1 MEKARSMISDGTFLN
16 ISGVAMAMAKERG
29 VDIEHQEVR
38 TRFFEKLDRAM
49 DLSGP
54 GEELLTVLNTLR
66 SASIDLG
73 IVSFMRGPRLAK
85 RLQLWKLDN
94 YFRTVVTPEGF
105 SEFKPSPAPFLAA
118 IKQLDLEP
126 AKCFVVG
133 DEPVDMTGGK
143 KAGAR
148 TVGIPRGFF
157 TEKELKQAGAETI
170 IPSLSDLPKIVVDP

>member
-1 MEKARSMISDGTFLN
+1 LEKARNMIRNGTFLN

-29 VDIEHQEVR
+29 VDIEHEEIR
-38 TRFFEKLDRAM
+38 TRFFERLDRAM

-54 GEELLTVLNTLR
+54 GDELLTVLNTLR
-66 SASIDLG
+66 SASISLG
-73 IVSFMRGPRLAK
+73 IVSFVRGPRLAR
-85 RLQLWKLDN
+85 RLQLWKIDN

-105 SEFKPSPAPFLAA
+105 SEFKPSPAPFLVA

-148 TVGIPRGFF
+148 TVGVPRGFF
-157 TEKELKQAGAETI
+157 TEEELKEAGAETI
-170 IPSLSDLPKIVVDP
+170 IPSLSSLPKIVADP